1 MAFEEIDAMASES
14 EETPEVAEPA
24 DETTESSEEIQET
37 AEPDS
42 EGADGRTEADA
53 AFADMRRRME
63 AAERKLAEREAE
75 DAKRAALQAAED
87 EAVAEMSGYD
97 DIEYLIAESSGK
109 SIEEVRAEVAFRKEY
124 EELKYDNEVLQK
136 ELSEVRADK
145 TIAEDLAAI
154 QKFDPSVKSLADLPE
169 SFEAYRLD
177 AGLTAQQAYFA
188 AKAEKEATEIKPAKP
203 IGQVN
208 QAPVEKDRYTEE
220 EVYAMTSEER
230 EAKWEKIME
239 SLPYWKKK

>member
-1 MAFEEIDAMASES
+1 MAFEEIDAALASPS

-24 DETTESSEEIQET
+24 DEPTESSEEIQET

-42 EGADGRTEADA
+42 EDGKTEADA
-53 AFADMRRRME
+53 AFAEMRRRME
-63 AAERKLAEREAE
+63 AAERKLAEREAA
-75 DAKRAALQAAED
+75 DAKREALQAAQD
-87 EAVAEMSGYD
+87 EAVAEMSGYE
-97 DIEYLIAESSGK
+97 DIEYLIAESSGR
-109 SIEEVRAEVAFRKEY
+109 SIEEVREDLEFRKEF
-124 EELKYDNEVLQK
+124 EELKYDKEALQK
-136 ELSEVRADK
+136 ELAEVKADK
-145 TIAEDLAAI
+145 TIAEDLATI

-208 QAPVEKDRYTEE
+208 QAPVEKDFYTES
-220 EVYAMTSEER
+220 EVNAMTSEEK
-230 EAKWEKIME
+230 EANWEKIMA
-239 SLPYWKKK
+239 SLPRWKK

>member
-42 EGADGRTEADA
+42 EEADGRTEADA

-87 EAVAEMSGYD
+87 EAVAEMSGYE

-109 SIEEVRAEVAFRKEY
+109 SIEEVREDIASRRER
-124 EELKYDNEVLQK
+124 EELKYDNEMLRK
-136 ELSEVRADK
+136 ELSEVKADK

-208 QAPVEKDRYTEE
+208 QAPVEKDFYTES
-220 EVYAMTSEER
+220 EVNAMTSEEK
-230 EAKWEKIME
+230 EANWEKIMA
-239 SLPYWKKK
+239 SLPRWKK

>member
-24 DETTESSEEIQET
+24 DEPTESSEEIQET

-42 EGADGRTEADA
+42 EDGKTDADA

-75 DAKRAALQAAED
+75 DAKREALQAAQD
-87 EAVAEMSGYD
+87 EAVAEMSGYE
-97 DIEYLIAESSGK
+97 DIEYLIAESSGR
-109 SIEEVRAEVAFRKEY
+109 SIEEVREDLEFRKEH
-124 EELKYDNEVLQK
+124 EELKYDNEMLRK
-136 ELSEVRADK
+136 ELSEVKADK

-208 QAPVEKDRYTEE
+208 QAPVEKDYYTEG
-220 EVYAMTSEER
+220 EVNAMTSEEK
-230 EAKWEKIME
+230 EANWEKIMA
-239 SLPYWKKK
+239 SLPRWKK

>member
-1 MAFEEIDAMASES
+1 MAFEEIPAMEAES

-24 DETTESSEEIQET
+24 EETTESSEEIQEP

-42 EGADGRTEADA
+42 EEADGKTEADA

-75 DAKRAALQAAED
+75 DAKRAALQAAEE

-124 EELKYDNEVLQK
+124 EELKYDKEVLQK
-136 ELSEVRADK
+136 ELAEVKADK
-145 TIAEDLAAI
+145 TIAEDLATI

-208 QAPVEKDRYTEE
+208 QAPVEKDYFTES
-220 EVYAMTSEER
+220 EVNAMTSEEKQ
-230 EAKWEKIME
+230 ANWEKIMA
-239 SLPYWKKK
+239 SLPRWKK

>member
-42 EGADGRTEADA
+42 EEADGRTEADA

-208 QAPVEKDRYTEE
+208 QAPVEKDYYTES
-220 EVYAMTSEER
+220 EVNAMTSEEK
-230 EAKWEKIME
+230 EANWEKIMA
-239 SLPYWKKK
+239 SLPRWKK